1 MVKLKSHKIKH
12 TTLCDLL
19 SVFIEYRIPAFI
31 KYRIFKS
38 KHLPITFYFKVEIVI
53 QICFDCCMYFVQFLF
68 ALSQYHHLIKRSD
81 MRRNWTHRCSSS
93 HCPQNCSN
101 SSNPHRS
108 SRHCYSYRRQ
118 GRPQGAGTPPDTAPY
133 IPIFI
138 FLKTT
143 TPPNGGN
150 SGGVPPPFLPLLL
163 TQR

>member
-1 MVKLKSHKIKH
+1 M
-12 TTLCDLL
+12 
-19 SVFIEYRIPAFI
+19 
-31 KYRIFKS
+31 
-38 KHLPITFYFKVEIVI
+38 
-53 QICFDCCMYFVQFLF
+53 
-68 ALSQYHHLIKRSD
+68 IKRSD

-150 SGGVPPPFLPLLL
+150 SGGVPPPFLPLAAYAAIGCSKKMDAPMLQL
-163 TQR
+163 ALPAEVFKIKQSAPQCPPLPQSPPTRATAVIPAFHQK

>member
-1 MVKLKSHKIKH
+1 M
-12 TTLCDLL
+12 
-19 SVFIEYRIPAFI
+19 
-31 KYRIFKS
+31 
-38 KHLPITFYFKVEIVI
+38 
-53 QICFDCCMYFVQFLF
+53 
-68 ALSQYHHLIKRSD
+68 IKRSD

-101 SSNPHRS
+101 SSNPHRNN
-108 SRHCYSYRRQ
+108 RHCYSYRRQ

-163 TQR
+163 TQRCNSTHCPQNCPNPSNPHRNNRHRYSNRRQGRPQLFRRSTKNSHMCMCYCCHLLN

>member
-1 MVKLKSHKIKH
+1 M
-12 TTLCDLL
+12 
-19 SVFIEYRIPAFI
+19 
-31 KYRIFKS
+31 
-38 KHLPITFYFKVEIVI
+38 
-53 QICFDCCMYFVQFLF
+53 
-68 ALSQYHHLIKRSD
+68 IKRSD

-101 SSNPHRS
+101 SSNPHRNN
-108 SRHCYSYRRQ
+108 RHCYSYRRQ

-150 SGGVPPPFLPLLL
+150 SGGVPPPFLPLAAYAAIGCSKKTHRCSSTHCPQKSSNPSNPHRNKRHRYRNRRQGRPQLFRRSTKNSHMCMCYCCHL
-163 TQR
+163 SN

>member
-1 MVKLKSHKIKH
+1 M
-12 TTLCDLL
+12 
-19 SVFIEYRIPAFI
+19 
-31 KYRIFKS
+31 
-38 KHLPITFYFKVEIVI
+38 
-53 QICFDCCMYFVQFLF
+53 
-68 ALSQYHHLIKRSD
+68 IKRSD

-150 SGGVPPPFLPLLL
+150 SGGVPPPFLPPAAYAAIGCSKK
-163 TQR
+163 TDAPKAQRAMPAESLKYKQSAPQRPPLSQPPPTRATAVIPAFHQK

>member
-1 MVKLKSHKIKH
+1 
-12 TTLCDLL
+12 
-19 SVFIEYRIPAFI
+19 
-31 KYRIFKS
+31 
-38 KHLPITFYFKVEIVI
+38 
-53 QICFDCCMYFVQFLF
+53 
-68 ALSQYHHLIKRSD
+68 LIKCSD

-150 SGGVPPPFLPLLL
+150 SGGVPPPFLPPAAYAAIGCSKKTDAPMYQPASPAELYKSKQSAPQLSPLLQL
-163 TQR
+163 PPTRATAVIPAFHQK

>member
-1 MVKLKSHKIKH
+1 M
-12 TTLCDLL
+12 
-19 SVFIEYRIPAFI
+19 
-31 KYRIFKS
+31 
-38 KHLPITFYFKVEIVI
+38 
-53 QICFDCCMYFVQFLF
+53 
-68 ALSQYHHLIKRSD
+68 IKRSD

-101 SSNPHRS
+101 SSNPHRNN
-108 SRHCYSYRRQ
+108 RHCYSYRRQ

-150 SGGVPPPFLPLLL
+150 SGGVPPPFLPLAAYAAIGCSKKTDAPMFQSAAPAEEFKFKQSAPQKSPLRQL
-163 TQR
+163 PPTRATAVIPAFHQK

>member
-1 MVKLKSHKIKH
+1 M
-12 TTLCDLL
+12 
-19 SVFIEYRIPAFI
+19 
-31 KYRIFKS
+31 
-38 KHLPITFYFKVEIVI
+38 
-53 QICFDCCMYFVQFLF
+53 
-68 ALSQYHHLIKRSD
+68 IKRSD

-150 SGGVPPPFLPLLL
+150 SGGVPPPFLPLAAYAAIGCSKKTDAPTAQYASPAELFKFKQSAPQCSPLL
-163 TQR
+163 QLPPTRATAVIPAFHQK

>member
-1 MVKLKSHKIKH
+1 M
-12 TTLCDLL
+12 
-19 SVFIEYRIPAFI
+19 
-31 KYRIFKS
+31 
-38 KHLPITFYFKVEIVI
+38 
-53 QICFDCCMYFVQFLF
+53 
-68 ALSQYHHLIKRSD
+68 IKRSD

-150 SGGVPPPFLPLLL
+150 SGGVPPPFLPPAAYAAIGCSKKTDAPM
-163 TQR
+163 TQFALPAELFKYKQSAPQYSPTLQSPPTRATAVIPAFHQK

>member
-1 MVKLKSHKIKH
+1 M
-12 TTLCDLL
+12 
-19 SVFIEYRIPAFI
+19 
-31 KYRIFKS
+31 
-38 KHLPITFYFKVEIVI
+38 
-53 QICFDCCMYFVQFLF
+53 
-68 ALSQYHHLIKRSD
+68 IKRSD

-101 SSNPHRS
+101 SSNPHRNN
-108 SRHCYSYRRQ
+108 RHCYSYRRQ

-163 TQR
+163 TQRQAVLRKRTHRRSSTQRPQNCSKSSNPHRNKRQCYSDRRQGRPQ

>member
-1 MVKLKSHKIKH
+1 M
-12 TTLCDLL
+12 
-19 SVFIEYRIPAFI
+19 
-31 KYRIFKS
+31 
-38 KHLPITFYFKVEIVI
+38 
-53 QICFDCCMYFVQFLF
+53 
-68 ALSQYHHLIKRSD
+68 IKRSD

-150 SGGVPPPFLPLLL
+150 SGGVPPPFLPLAAYAAIGCSKKTDAPKPQHALPAEALKVKQSAPQLSPLL
-163 TQR
+163 QSPPTRATAVIPAFHQK

>member
-1 MVKLKSHKIKH
+1 
-12 TTLCDLL
+12 
-19 SVFIEYRIPAFI
+19 
-31 KYRIFKS
+31 
-38 KHLPITFYFKVEIVI
+38 
-53 QICFDCCMYFVQFLF
+53 
-68 ALSQYHHLIKRSD
+68 

-150 SGGVPPPFLPLLL
+150 SGGVPPPFLPPAAYAAIGCSKKTDAPTCQLAEPAELLKL
-163 TQR
+163 KQSAPQYSPALQYPPTRATAIIVAFHQKYTHG

>member
-1 MVKLKSHKIKH
+1 M
-12 TTLCDLL
+12 
-19 SVFIEYRIPAFI
+19 
-31 KYRIFKS
+31 
-38 KHLPITFYFKVEIVI
+38 
-53 QICFDCCMYFVQFLF
+53 
-68 ALSQYHHLIKRSD
+68 IKRSD

-101 SSNPHRS
+101 SSNPHRNN
-108 SRHCYSYRRQ
+108 RHCYSYRRQ

-150 SGGVPPPFLPLLL
+150 SGGVPPPFLPLAAYAAIGCSKKTDAPMRQLAEPAESSKYKQSAPQESPEL
-163 TQR
+163 QLPPTRATAVIPAFHQK

>member
-1 MVKLKSHKIKH
+1 
-12 TTLCDLL
+12 
-19 SVFIEYRIPAFI
+19 
-31 KYRIFKS
+31 
-38 KHLPITFYFKVEIVI
+38 
-53 QICFDCCMYFVQFLF
+53 
-68 ALSQYHHLIKRSD
+68 

-108 SRHCYSYRRQ
+108 ARQSYSYRRQ

-138 FLKTT
+138 FQTT

-150 SGGVPPPFLPLLL
+150 SGGIPPPFLPPAAYAAIGCSKKTDAPMPQLALPAELLKSKQSAP
-163 TQR
+163 QRSPELQLPPTRATAGSRNTARHRTLYPYIHFSNDHTA

>member
-1 MVKLKSHKIKH
+1 M
-12 TTLCDLL
+12 
-19 SVFIEYRIPAFI
+19 
-31 KYRIFKS
+31 
-38 KHLPITFYFKVEIVI
+38 
-53 QICFDCCMYFVQFLF
+53 
-68 ALSQYHHLIKRSD
+68 IKRSD

-150 SGGVPPPFLPLLL
+150 SGGVPPPFLPLAAYAAIGCSKKTDAPMSQLAPPAESAKFKQSAPQL
-163 TQR
+163 PPASQAPPTRATAVIPAVHQK

>member
-38 KHLPITFYFKVEIVI
+38 KHLPIAFYFKVEIVI
-53 QICFDCCMYFVQFLF
+53 QICF
-68 ALSQYHHLIKRSD
+68 
-81 MRRNWTHRCSSS
+81 
-93 HCPQNCSN
+93 NCSN

>member
-1 MVKLKSHKIKH
+1 M
-12 TTLCDLL
+12 
-19 SVFIEYRIPAFI
+19 
-31 KYRIFKS
+31 
-38 KHLPITFYFKVEIVI
+38 
-53 QICFDCCMYFVQFLF
+53 
-68 ALSQYHHLIKRSD
+68 IKRSD

-150 SGGVPPPFLPLLL
+150 SGGVPPPFLPLAAYAAIGCSKKTDAPMPQIAEPAELFKAKQSAPQL
-163 TQR
+163 SPLPQLPPTRATAVIPTFHQK

>member
-1 MVKLKSHKIKH
+1 
-12 TTLCDLL
+12 
-19 SVFIEYRIPAFI
+19 
-31 KYRIFKS
+31 
-38 KHLPITFYFKVEIVI
+38 
-53 QICFDCCMYFVQFLF
+53 
-68 ALSQYHHLIKRSD
+68 

-93 HCPQNCSN
+93 HCPHHCSN
-101 SSNPHRS
+101 SSNPHRC

-150 SGGVPPPFLPLLL
+150 SGGVPPPFLPPAAYAAIGCSKKTDAPTSQSALPASMAKCKQSAPPDSPSLQPPP
-163 TQR
+163 TRATAVIPAFHQK

>member
-1 MVKLKSHKIKH
+1 M
-12 TTLCDLL
+12 
-19 SVFIEYRIPAFI
+19 
-31 KYRIFKS
+31 
-38 KHLPITFYFKVEIVI
+38 
-53 QICFDCCMYFVQFLF
+53 
-68 ALSQYHHLIKRSD
+68 IKRSD

-138 FLKTT
+138 FLKTA

-150 SGGVPPPFLPLLL
+150 SGGVPPPFLPLAAYAAIGCSKKTDAPTLQYAL
-163 TQR
+163 PAELFKYKQSAPQHSPSLQVPPTRATAVIPAFHQK